1 MEFTMKGPFKVQGIY
16 NERKAFNFKGQQSKK
31 KKKSI
36 QVLKRKL
43 LDYQIVILECIYF
56 FPRHF

>member
-16 NERKAFNFKGQQSKK
+16 KKEKLLTSKVNNQKK

>member
-31 KKKSI
+31 KKKINSSI
-36 QVLKRKL
+36 KKKTFRLS
-43 LDYQIVILECIYF
+43 DSH
-56 FPRHF
+56 P